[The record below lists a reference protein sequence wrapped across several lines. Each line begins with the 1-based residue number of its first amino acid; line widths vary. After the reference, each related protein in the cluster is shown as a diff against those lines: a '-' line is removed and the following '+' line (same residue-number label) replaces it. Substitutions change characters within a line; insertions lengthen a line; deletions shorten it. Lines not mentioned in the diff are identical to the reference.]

1 MTMDPQSETD
11 ITVATGAATGWVI
24 ALSVGL
30 ILLGMASIVMPGVAL
45 ALFTVLVG
53 WIALVG
59 GIFQIIQSFKARA
72 LRSMWL
78 TLVVGAEAAC
88 Q

>member
-59 GIFQIIQSFKARA
+59 GIFQSIQSF
-72 LRSMWL
+72 
-78 TLVVGAEAAC
+78 
-88 Q
+88 